1 MTLKNLQAICR
12 QFDNVTEDI
21 KWGKDYCFSV
31 GGKIFLVVVPDTV
44 LVAASFKV
52 ADELFEEMTERAGC
66 IPAPYAA
73 RHKWV
78 LVDNISRLKKQEWEY
93 YIAMSCQLLAAKL
106 PKKKNEKVFRNSAFS
121 FTIRLHTTRYNR
133 QKENL

>member
-1 MTLKNLQAICR
+1 MTLETLQIICR

-21 KWGKDYCFSV
+21 KWAKDYCFSV
-31 GGKIFLVVVPDTV
+31 GGKMFFVVVPDSV
-44 LVAASFKV
+44 PVSVSFKV
-52 ADELFEEMTERAGC
+52 TDELFEEMTEREGF

-93 YIAMSCQLLAAKL
+93 YIDMSYRLVATKL
-106 PKKKNEKVFRNSAFS
+106 PKKKK
-121 FTIRLHTTRYNR
+121 
-133 QKENL
+133 